1 MVPGRTI
8 KEVLDKVFEEND
20 TVFLVSH
27 DRPDMDAIGACIGM
41 NTISNKRHKKTYIV
55 INDEVESLEKVTRGV
70 IEDLYQDFNIINA
83 KEAKELMTDK
93 SLLIVLDTNKE
104 YLISVKDF
112 LHLFKDVI
120 VIDHHKTD
128 QNSIKA
134 KYFFVDDKLSSTC
147 EEVGTLL
154 SLYGITLKKHY
165 SNYLLAGMI
174 LDTNKFSKNVS
185 PQTYSVAS
193 KFVNDGADATVAN
206 NMFLEDFEHDRAV
219 QKIVDNTVFPTFTY
233 AIAGENDRN
242 KNIYDIEDIAKAADY
257 LLKYQVNASFAMGYI
272 DEDTI
277 SISARSKGI
286 IDVDKIMGIFGGGGS
301 EVSAAARVKGYTI
314 REIKQKL
321 NEILIPTS
329 YLDLYKEDEFKLT
342 LKKK

>member
-41 NTISNKRHKKTYIV
+41 NIISNKRWKKTYIV
-55 INDEVESLEKVTRGV
+55 IDDEVDSLEKVTRGV
-70 IEDLYQDFNIINA
+70 IEDIYQDFNIVDA

-93 SLLIVLDTNKE
+93 SLLIVLDTNKD
-104 YLISVKDF
+104 YLVSVKDY
-112 LHLFKDVI
+112 LHLFKEIV

-128 QNSIKA
+128 TNTIKA
-134 KYFFVDDKLSSTC
+134 KYLFVDEKLSSTC
-147 EEVGTLL
+147 EEIGTLL
-154 SLYGITLKKHY
+154 SLYGVSLKKHHA
-165 SNYLLAGMI
+165 NYLLAGMI

-185 PQTYSVAS
+185 PQTYAVAS
-193 KFVNDGADATVAN
+193 KLVNDGADATIAN
-206 NMFLEDFEHDRAV
+206 NMFLEDYEHDRAV

-233 AIAGENDRN
+233 AIASDNDKN

-257 LLKYQVNASFAMGYI
+257 LLKYQVNASFALAYI
-272 DEDTI
+272 DENTI

-286 IDVDKIMGIFGGGGS
+286 IDVDKIMGIFGGGGT

-314 REIKQKL
+314 NEIKQKL
-321 NEILIPTS
+321 NEILVPTS
-329 YLDLYKEDEFKLT
+329 YLDKYKDEDIKLT
-342 LKKK
+342 LKK